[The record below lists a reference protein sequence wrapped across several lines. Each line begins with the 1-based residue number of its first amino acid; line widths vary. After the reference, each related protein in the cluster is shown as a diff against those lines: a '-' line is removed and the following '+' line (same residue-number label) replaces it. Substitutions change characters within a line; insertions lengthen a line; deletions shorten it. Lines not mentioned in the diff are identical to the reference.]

1 MVTLIEIVKLLVR
14 HGAKHYDVDIH
25 GESPLH
31 RAAKYDHLETVQYLL
46 ARGANVDEVDAN
58 GQTALHKA
66 ADYGHLD
73 VVKYL
78 ARRGSRPD
86 KRDEYGYINTRA
98 LELRRIMERGY
109 TRETL
114 MDDFCIK
121 DIAQWR
127 RQLKWEGSISSGT
140 SSPRAMSTLRM
151 STSVERRPS
160 SR

>member
-1 MVTLIEIVKLLVR
+1 MVCQWTIKIDRVTLVEIVKLLVR

-46 ARGANVDEVDAN
+46 AQGANVDEVDAN

-66 ADYGHLD
+66 ADYGHLH

-98 LELRRIMERGY
+98 LELRRIMERG
-109 TRETL
+109 
-114 MDDFCIK
+114 
-121 DIAQWR
+121 
-127 RQLKWEGSISSGT
+127 
-140 SSPRAMSTLRM
+140 
-151 STSVERRPS
+151 
-160 SR
+160 